1 MMKLESQRRELARAR
16 AHIHKIQA
24 SQVTIH
30 TSRVTRHASHVS
42 HPRMKSSASS
52 KNPLCNWKRGRVVV
66 RLGVWGLGFGVWGL
80 GFGGL
85 HFVEVVLESTGELFG
100 HLEARHTS
108 LRTSPVIRHTLSIQL
123 DDKMLES
130 FTSDPSKHTTCTGSE
145 NAHVYTDTNIHRHT
159 DTQTHR
165 HTDTQ
170 AHRHTHSH
178 KACGSAYP
186 RGR

>member
-1 MMKLESQRRELARAR
+1 M
-16 AHIHKIQA
+16 
-24 SQVTIH
+24 
-30 TSRVTRHASHVS
+30 
-42 HPRMKSSASS
+42 
-52 KNPLCNWKRGRVVV
+52 GF
-66 RLGVWGLGFGVWGL
+66 GVWGLGFGVWGL

-145 NAHVYTDTNIHRHT
+145 SAHVYTDTNIHRHT

-170 AHRHTHSH
+170 THRHTDTQAHRHTDTQAHRH
-178 KACGSAYP
+178 TDTQTHRHTDTQTHRHTDTHTHIRPVAQPVHVGDEQVEQPLKKLGAA
-186 RGR
+186 